1 MPLNLVTGPANA
13 AKAGEVLGGL
23 RARLDQDPPGASA
36 RLGRVRSDPPGASA
50 RLGRVRSDPILVVPA
65 FQDVEHAQRELAER
79 GAVFGARVLRFE
91 WLFAEI
97 AERVGHSERVASD
110 VQRELIVEEAVRR
123 ARLELLADSAAQPGF
138 VRAAAGFVAELGRAM
153 VDPARFT
160 QALRAWAGHGPRR
173 RYADEIAALYRG
185 YRDGLEA
192 AGLADPELFS
202 QRALDA
208 LRLAPDR
215 WGTTP
220 LFVYGFDDFDPLQLD
235 ALDTI
240 ANRCHA
246 DVTVSLPWEPE
257 RVAFKAVA
265 TTHGELLSRRATEK
279 RLPPLDDHYAPE
291 SRAALHHVERQL
303 FEAGGERVEA
313 GEAIS
318 LHSAGGRRAEVE
330 LVGAR
335 VLELLRAGVAPG
347 DVAIVLRRPEEYA
360 SLLEQV
366 FGAYGIPFSI
376 DRPVRLGHTGLGRGL
391 LALVRC
397 AARDASADDLLAW
410 LRTPGLLKEPGL
422 ADRLEARLRREGA
435 HSAVQARAAWES
447 ERWKL
452 DDLDRLAEARRPA
465 DFLAE
470 LERQL
475 GRLFAGPYRRRAAVL
490 RGPELEDPRVFTAA
504 RKALA
509 ELRAVVEADPRTRLE
524 PERVLTVLE
533 ELQVHL
539 GEPPQPDR
547 VQVAKP
553 EAIRARRFE
562 AVFVCG
568 LQEGE
573 FPSGASPEPF
583 LPDEDR
589 RAVARASGLRLPVR
603 EDRLERERF
612 LFYTCCSRAER
623 LLVLSSRSSDE
634 EGGPQ
639 AESFFVEDVRDLLAP
654 GTEEHTRSL
663 SEVTWPPEEAP
674 TAAELERALAAAGAR
689 REEATAG
696 PLSAEPL
703 LERLAARRAVSAG
716 AVERFADC
724 PVKWLVEDLL
734 KPDALAPD
742 PEAMVRGSYAHT
754 VLEHTYKRLR
764 EQTGDRRVTPA
775 NLPQAERILLE
786 ELSERRAQFPISPKQ
801 TRVRAAVRRLEFDL
815 LRWLRREAETDSEF
829 EPEHLELTFGLGE
842 GSEPVEIADG
852 LRVRG
857 RIDRVDTN
865 DGMALVLDYKTGK
878 RVDRYKVASW
888 EPENR
893 FQAALYMLVVERL
906 LGVRAA
912 GGVYVALGERS
923 PKPRGM
929 VAAEVEELGSGFVK
943 TDRLG
948 PDEFREKL
956 DWALGRIRETDA
968 AMRRGELRCTPDSC
982 AWNGGCMYPSI
993 CRSES

>member
-1 MPLNLVTGPANA
+1 MPLTLVTGPANA

-23 RARLDQDPPGASA
+23 RARLEQDRPGASA
-36 RLGRVRSDPPGASA
+36 RLGRVRSDP
-50 RLGRVRSDPILVVPA
+50 LLVVPA
-65 FQDVEHAQRELAER
+65 FQDVEHAQRELADR

-91 WLFAEI
+91 WLFREI
-97 AERVGHSERVASD
+97 AFRADLSQRPASD
-110 VQRELIVEEAVRR
+110 VQRELVVEEAVRR
-123 ARLELLADSAAQPGF
+123 ARLQVLADSAAQPGF
-138 VRAAAGFVAELGRAM
+138 VRAATRFVAEVRRYDRDAALDPGRFARAM
-153 VDPARFT
+153 
-160 QALRAWAGHGPRR
+160 RAWAGGGPRR
-173 RYADEIAALYRG
+173 PYADDLVSIYSG
-185 YRDGLEA
+185 YHEGLGA
-192 AGLADPELFS
+192 AGLLDAEALAWQS
-202 QRALDA
+202 LDA
-208 LRLAPDR
+208 LRAEPGR
-215 WGTTP
+215 WEGTP
-220 LFVYGFDDFDPLQLD
+220 LFVYGFDDFDALQLD

-240 ANRCHA
+240 ANHCHA
-246 DVTVSLPWEPE
+246 DVTVSLPWEPG
-257 RVAFKAVA
+257 RAAFKAVA
-265 TTHGELLSRRATEK
+265 PIHGELLSRQATE
-279 RLPPLDDHYAPE
+279 RQLPPLDDHYAPE
-291 SRAALHHVERQL
+291 SRAALHHVERNL
-303 FEAGGERVEA
+303 FGEGGERVEA

-318 LHSAGGRRAEVE
+318 LHSAAGRRAEVE
-330 LVGAR
+330 LAGAR
-335 VLELLRAGVAPG
+335 VLELLRAGVEPG
-347 DVAIVLRRPEEYA
+347 DVAVAFRRPEEYA

-376 DRPVRLGHTGLGRGL
+376 DRPVPLGHTGLGRGL

-397 AARDASADDLLAW
+397 AARRDASADDLLAW
-410 LRTPGLLKEPGL
+410 LRTPGLLREPGL
-422 ADRLEARLRREGA
+422 ADRLEAKLRRDGA

-447 ERWKL
+447 EHWKL

-475 GRLFAGPYRRRAAVL
+475 GRLFAGPYRRQAAVL
-490 RGPELEDPRVFTAA
+490 RGPELEDPRVYTAA
-504 RKALA
+504 RQALA
-509 ELRAVVEADPRTRLE
+509 ELRAVVEADPRTRLD

-533 ELQVHL
+533 ELEVRL

-573 FPSGASPEPF
+573 FPSGSSPEPF

-589 RAVARASGLRLPVR
+589 RAVARDGGLRLPVR
-603 EDRLERERF
+603 EERLERERF

-634 EGGPQ
+634 EGNPQ
-639 AESFFVEDVRDLLAP
+639 AESFFVEDVRDLLLP
-654 GTEEHTRSL
+654 GAELRTRSL
-663 SEVTWPPEEAP
+663 SEVTWRPEDAP
-674 TAAELERALAAAGAR
+674 TAAELERALAASGAR
-689 REEATAG
+689 REEAVAG
-696 PLSAEPL
+696 PLSAQPL
-703 LERLAARRAVSAG
+703 LERLAARKAVSAG
-716 AVERFADC
+716 ALERFADC

-734 KPDALAPD
+734 RPEQLAPD
-742 PEAMVRGSYAHT
+742 PEAMVRGDYAHS
-754 VLEHTYKRLR
+754 VLEHTYRRLR
-764 EQTGDRRVTPA
+764 EETGERRVTPG
-775 NLPQAERILLE
+775 NLSRAEQIVLE
-786 ELSERRAQFPISPKQ
+786 ELRERQSMFPISPKQ
-801 TRVRAAVRRLEFDL
+801 TRVRAATRRLEFDL

-829 EPEHLELTFGLGE
+829 EPEHLELRFGMGE

-852 LRVRG
+852 LHVRG

-906 LGVRAA
+906 LGLRAA
-912 GGVYVALGERS
+912 GGVYVALGERQ
-923 PKPRGM
+923 PRPRGM

-968 AMRRGELRCTPDSC
+968 AMKRGELRCNPDSC

>member
-1 MPLNLVTGPANA
+1 VPLTLVTGPANA

-23 RARLDQDPPGASA
+23 RARLEQ
-36 RLGRVRSDPPGASA
+36 
-50 RLGRVRSDPILVVPA
+50 DPILVVPA
-65 FQDVEHAQRELAER
+65 YQDVEYAQRELAER

-91 WLFAEI
+91 WLFREI
-97 AERVGHSERVASD
+97 ALRTGHSARAASD
-110 VQRELIVEEAVRR
+110 VQRELVVEEAVRR
-123 ARLELLADSAAQPGF
+123 ARLDVLADSASQPGF
-138 VRAAAGFVAELGRAM
+138 VRAAADFIGELGRAM
-153 VDPARFT
+153 VGPAELTR
-160 QALRAWAGHGPRR
+160 ALRAWAGDGPRR
-173 RYADEIAALYRG
+173 RYAEEVAALYRT
-185 YRDGLEA
+185 YRDGIEA
-192 AGLADPELFS
+192 AGLADPEQLS
-202 QRALDA
+202 LGAVDA
-208 LRLAPDR
+208 LRMAPDR
-215 WGTTP
+215 WGRTP
-220 LFVYGFDDFDPLQLD
+220 LFVYGFDDFDPLQLR

-240 ANRCHA
+240 ANLCHA
-246 DVTVSLPWEPE
+246 DVTVSLPWEPG
-257 RVAFKAVA
+257 RAAFRAVDSA
-265 TTHGELLSRRATEK
+265 YQELRDLGATEK

-291 SRAALHHVERQL
+291 SRAALHHVERNL
-303 FEAGGERVEA
+303 FGEGGERVEA
-313 GEAIS
+313 GGAIS

-335 VLELLRAGVAPG
+335 VLELLRAGVEPG
-347 DVAIVLRRPEEYA
+347 DVAVVLRRPAEYA

-376 DRPVRLGHTGLGRGL
+376 DRPVPLGHTGLGRGL

-397 AARDASADDLLAW
+397 AARRDATAEDLLAW
-410 LRTPGLLKEPGL
+410 LRTPGLLRQPVL

-435 HSAVQARAAWES
+435 HSAVQARAAWEA

-475 GRLFAGPYRRRAAVL
+475 GRLFAGPYRRRAPVL
-490 RGPELEDPRVFTAA
+490 RGPELEDPRVFTTA

-533 ELQVHL
+533 ELEVHL

-573 FPSGASPEPF
+573 FPSGTSPEPF

-589 RAVARASGLRLPVR
+589 RAVARAGGLRLPVR

-634 EGGPQ
+634 EGNPQ

-654 GTEEHTRSL
+654 GAELRTRSL
-663 SEVTWPPEEAP
+663 SEVTWPPEDAP
-674 TAAELERALAAAGAR
+674 TAAELERALAAAGPC

-696 PLSAEPL
+696 PLGAGPL
-703 LERLAARRAVSAG
+703 LERLAARKAVSAG
-716 AVERFADC
+716 ALERFADC

-734 KPDALAPD
+734 RPEALAPD
-742 PEAMVRGSYAHT
+742 PEAMVRGEYAHS
-754 VLEHTYKRLR
+754 VLEHTYRRLR
-764 EQTGDRRVTPA
+764 EQTGDRRVTPG
-775 NLPQAERILLE
+775 NLSQAERILLE
-786 ELSERRAQFPISPKQ
+786 ELTERRSLFPISPKQ

-815 LRWLRREAETDSEF
+815 LRWLRREAEADTGF
-829 EPEHLELTFGLGE
+829 EPEHLEFHFGLDE

-852 LRVRG
+852 LHVRG

-906 LGVRAA
+906 LGLRAA

-923 PKPRGM
+923 PRPRGM
-929 VAAEVEELGSGFVK
+929 VAADVAELGTGFVK

-968 AMRRGELRCTPDSC
+968 AMKRGELSCSPDSC